1 MAATRAQRR
10 VYGCCSRWLVLLLLL
25 LVTGGMALAARPAQW
40 QERGQVPSARVC
52 V

>member
-25 LVTGGMALAARPAQW
+25 VTGGMALAARPAQW
-40 QERGQVPSARVC
+40 QERGHA
-52 V
+52 